1 MKKVIS
7 SILVLLIVLI
17 VSFGN
22 CKKMYG
28 AEVNEKDKYYEQ
40 VLSFLDKQKQNINEK
55 SIRYTKSCVACY
67 KGAEFHT
74 LQNFLNV
81 L

>member
-22 CKKMYG
+22 RKKMYG

-40 VLSFLDKQKQNINEK
+40 VLSFLDK
-55 SIRYTKSCVACY
+55 
-67 KGAEFHT
+67 
-74 LQNFLNV
+74 
-81 L
+81 